1 MRWLLVCWLVRC
13 LAAGGGIVAKTLKPT
28 VDAELTD
35 LHMQVSVLALNMRAV
50 ADRITMLQRVIQE
63 QQKHSKARG
72 WISE

>member
-1 MRWLLVCWLVRC
+1 M
-13 LAAGGGIVAKTLKPT
+13 AKTLKPT